1 MANVLVRGLPD
12 DVHEALAQRAARSG
26 QSLQQYLVLELTRL
40 AERPT
45 LDDLLDRIDKRRGGR
60 VGRRQAAKDLDAER
74 AAR

>member
-12 DVHEALAQRAARSG
+12 DVHAALQLRAARSG

-40 AERPT
+40 ADRPT
-45 LDDLLDRIDKRRGGR
+45 LDDLLDRIDKRSGGR
-60 VGRRQAAKDLDAER
+60 VGLRQAAKDLAAER